1 MKKLILIAI
10 ATIVSLNV
18 ASQDKGFGLGVLI
31 GEPTGLSAK
40 LWTSEKTA
48 IDAGVAWSFVNS
60 GFLHIHADMLIHSFL
75 IDVDKGKLPLYFGIG
90 GKLVLANNLGLGVRI
105 PLGMAYM
112 FESAPIDIFIE
123 LVPVLELL
131 PATDIGFEGGVGVRY
146 FF

>member
-90 GKLVLANNLGLGVRI
+90 GKLVLANDLGLGVRI
-105 PLGMAYM
+105 PLGMAYL
-112 FESAPIDIFIE
+112 FDSAPIDIFLE
-123 LVPVLELL
+123 LVPVLDLV
-131 PATDIGFEGGVGVRY
+131 PATAFSFEGGIGVRY

>member
-1 MKKLILIAI
+1 MKKLILVAI
-10 ATIVSLNV
+10 ATIISLNV
-18 ASQDKGFGLGVLI
+18 ASQDSGLGLGVLI

-105 PLGMAYM
+105 PLGMAYL
-112 FESAPIDIFIE
+112 FDSAPVDIFLE
-123 LVPVLELL
+123 LVPVLDLI
-131 PATDIGFEGGVGVRY
+131 PATDFSFEGGIGVRY

>member
-1 MKKLILIAI
+1 MKKLILVAI
-10 ATIVSLNV
+10 ATIISLNV

-90 GKLVLANNLGLGVRI
+90 GKLVLANDLGLGVRI
-105 PLGMAYM
+105 PLGMAYL
-112 FESAPIDIFIE
+112 FDSAPIDIFLE
-123 LVPVLELL
+123 LVPVLDLV
-131 PATDIGFEGGVGVRY
+131 PATAFSFEGGVGVRY

>member
-1 MKKLILIAI
+1 MKKLILVAI
-10 ATIVSLNV
+10 ATIISLNV
-18 ASQDKGFGLGVLI
+18 ASQGKGFGLGVLI

-90 GKLVLANNLGLGVRI
+90 GKLVLANDLGLGVRI
-105 PLGMAYM
+105 PLGMAYL
-112 FESAPIDIFIE
+112 FDSAPIDIFIE
-123 LVPVLELL
+123 LVPVLDLI
-131 PATDIGFEGGVGVRY
+131 PATAFSFEGGVGVRY
-146 FF
+146 YF

>member
-18 ASQDKGFGLGVLI
+18 AAQNTGLGLGVII

-60 GFLHIHADMLIHSFL
+60 GFLHIHADMLIHSFV
-75 IDVDKGKLPLYFGIG
+75 IDVDKGKLPLYFGVG
-90 GKLVLANNLGLGVRI
+90 GKLVLANELGLGVRI
-105 PLGMAYM
+105 PLGMAYL
-112 FESAPIDIFIE
+112 FDSAPIDIFLE

-131 PATDIGFEGGVGVRY
+131 PATAIGFEGGIGVRY